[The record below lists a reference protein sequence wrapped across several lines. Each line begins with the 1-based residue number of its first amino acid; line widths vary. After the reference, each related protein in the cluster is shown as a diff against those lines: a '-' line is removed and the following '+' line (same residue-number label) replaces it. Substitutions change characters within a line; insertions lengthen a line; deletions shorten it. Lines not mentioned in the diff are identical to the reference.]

1 MRKSQ
6 NSMGRTVVIMLV
18 DVNICDKKWK
28 PGLKFGSLK
37 KF

>member
-6 NSMGRTVVIMLV
+6 NSMSRTVVIMLV
-18 DVNICDKKWK
+18 DVNIFDKKWK